1 MHGLIFFYLQ
11 KYADVAAS
19 GSTSWKGIQS
29 STSTTTSK
37 FLASGVYPDADAVA
51 ILTAISET
59 TGRPL
64 PVILDEFG
72 RFLAPN
78 LLKVARTV
86 VDPAWRTLDL
96 IENTEML
103 IHAMIRTT
111 NPGATPPVLE
121 VVRHAPDEIH
131 LVYSSA
137 RRLCPLA
144 VGLMH
149 GFADHYRET
158 ITIEETACMLRGDP
172 FCSMVVQ
179 QLATDTNDTP
189 IGAGETAVFHPS
201 PLHAAHAPHAPATFV
216 DGHSTEAIPAAIG
229 GYPVVEP
236 IGRGAMG
243 RVFLAEDTSLGRKV
257 AIKVMHPSRAGDPA
271 ARRRFLRESR
281 ATAAVEHQHVV
292 TIHQVGEDAADGVAN
307 GLPFIVMQWLRG
319 STLAS
324 HRAREGRLPL
334 PEALRIGREIAEGLA
349 AAHDRG
355 LVHRDIKPENI
366 FLEGPARTVKIIDF
380 GLARDVGDESSLSQ
394 LTMDGALVGTPAYM
408 SPERIGDKPLD
419 ARSDLFGLG
428 VTLFELLADKSPFTG
443 TSMMAVLASIGRG
456 QPLELG
462 EVAPEVPADV
472 AALVMRLIAHDPA
485 DRPADARTVADA
497 IAALEKRHAT

>member
-1 MHGLIFFYLQ
+1 VHGLIFFYLQ
-11 KYADVAAS
+11 KYADVAAA
-19 GSTSWKGIQS
+19 GSTSWKGIAS
-29 STSTTTSK
+29 STSTTTTK

-96 IENTEML
+96 IENTEMV
-103 IHAMIRTT
+103 IHAMIRST

-121 VVRHAPDEIH
+121 AVRHAPDEIH
-131 LVYSSA
+131 LVYTST

-144 VGLMH
+144 IGLMH
-149 GFADHYRET
+149 GFAEHYGET
-158 ITIEETACMLRGDP
+158 ITIEETSCMLRGDP

-179 QLATDTNDTP
+179 QVAAETKDTP
-189 IGAGETAVFHPS
+189 IGAGETAVFHP
-201 PLHAAHAPHAPATFV
+201 AAIQAAAAQPPAAFV
-216 DGHSTEAIPAAIG
+216 AEHSTEPPPKAIG

-257 AIKVMHPSRAGDPA
+257 AIKVMHPSRAKDSA

-281 ATAAVEHQHVV
+281 ATAAVEHPNVV
-292 TIHQVGEDAADGVAN
+292 TIYQVGEDAADGI
-307 GLPFIVMQWLRG
+307 PFIVMQLLRG

-324 HRAREGRLPL
+324 HRARVGRPPL
-334 PEALRIGREIAEGLA
+334 GDALRIGREIAAGLA

-355 LVHRDIKPENI
+355 LIHRDIKPENI

-380 GLARDVGDESSLSQ
+380 GLARDVGDDAALAQ
-394 LTMDGALVGTPAYM
+394 VTMDGALVGTPAYM
-408 SPERIGDKPLD
+408 SPERIGDKLLD

-428 VTLFELLADKSPFTG
+428 VILFELLADRPPFTG
-443 TSMMAVLASIGRG
+443 TSMMAVLASIARG
-456 QPLELG
+456 QPLELR
-462 EVAPEVPADV
+462 EAAPDVPADV
-472 AALVMRLIAHDPA
+472 ADLVMRLIAHDPA
-485 DRPADARTVADA
+485 DRPADARAVVDA
-497 IAALEKRHAT
+497 IATLEKRHAT

>member
-11 KYADVAAS
+11 KYADVAAA
-19 GSTSWKGIQS
+19 GSTSWKGIAS
-29 STSTTTSK
+29 STTTSTTK

-86 VDPAWRTLDL
+86 VDPSWRTLDL
-96 IENTEML
+96 IENTEMI
-103 IHAMIRTT
+103 IHAMIRST
-111 NPGATPPVLE
+111 NPGAAPPVLQ

-131 LVYSSA
+131 LVYTSA

-149 GFADHYRET
+149 GLADHYRET
-158 ITIEETACMLRGDP
+158 ITIEETSCMLRGDP

-179 QLATDTNDTP
+179 QVAAETKDAP
-189 IGAGETAVFHPS
+189 IGAGETVVFHPEAVHGT
-201 PLHAAHAPHAPATFV
+201 PAAQASATFV
-216 DGHSTEAIPAAIG
+216 EDHATEPLPAAIG

-257 AIKVMHPSRAGDPA
+257 AIKVMHPSRATDPA

-281 ATAAVEHQHVV
+281 ATAAVEHHNVV
-292 TIHQVGEDAADGVAN
+292 AIHQVGEDAADGI
-307 GLPFIVMQWLRG
+307 PFIVMQLLRG

-324 HRAREGRLPL
+324 HRACAGRLPVGDV
-334 PEALRIGREIAEGLA
+334 LRIGREIAAGLA
-349 AAHDRG
+349 AAHERG
-355 LVHRDIKPENI
+355 LIHRDIKPENI
-366 FLEGPARTVKIIDF
+366 FLEGPSRTVKIIDF
-380 GLARDVGDESSLSQ
+380 GLARDVGDDAALAQ
-394 LTMDGALVGTPAYM
+394 VTMDGAFVGTPAYM

-428 VTLFELLADKSPFTG
+428 VILFELLADRPPFTG
-443 TSMMAVLASIGRG
+443 TSMMAVLASIARG
-456 QPLELG
+456 QPLELR
-462 EVAPEVPADV
+462 EAAPDVPADV
-472 AALVMRLIAHDPA
+472 ADLVMRLIAHDPA
-485 DRPADARTVADA
+485 DRPADARAVVDA